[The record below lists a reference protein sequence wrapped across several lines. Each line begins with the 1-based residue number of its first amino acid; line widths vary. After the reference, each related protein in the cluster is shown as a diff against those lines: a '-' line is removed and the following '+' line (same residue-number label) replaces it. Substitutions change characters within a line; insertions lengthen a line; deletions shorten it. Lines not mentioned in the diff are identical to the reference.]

1 MYLFQFNSFTS
12 FDGSRNQRACVIGSK
27 DKGSTL
33 KPRAPYVPKAK
44 IGHSVR
50 MSHGVLIF
58 RKLYTLVGFNYPYWL
73 GPKDTESRA
82 TLVPK
87 SKLGHT
93 EPHAPSVPKVKLGH
107 TDRVRH
113 WS

>member
-58 RKLYTLVGFNYPYWL
+58 RKLYTLVGFNYPHWL
-73 GPKDTESRA
+73 DIKDMELCAPSFPKA
-82 TLVPK
+82 M
-87 SKLGHT
+87 LGH
-93 EPHAPSVPKVKLGH
+93 S
-107 TDRVRH
+107 DCVRH
-113 WS
+113 RL